1 MGLIPASLAT
11 LVGAF
16 PVIVSLSSLMP
27 TQCLRRREGTAGGN
41 SLSLR
46 TFIGKSSLDYISRR
60 GMAGSNILYLCRCCW
75 IKALWKCLIWNFTT
89 LIWAYWSWKWIQDCP
104 VLQSNHEPVVPAEG
118 RTTWWTPHLRC
129 MQGLVQDRRRS
140 WRGWVPEQVPAT
152 LLWQWGARGCEP
164 VPYNSY
170 ISALWCLCNPGLSVR
185 RIEAQPEQDLLGIWG
200 LVLLA

>member
-118 RTTWWTPHLRC
+118 RTTWWTPHL
-129 MQGLVQDRRRS
+129 GLH
-140 WRGWVPEQVPAT
+140 A
-152 LLWQWGARGCEP
+152 GACAGQEEVLEGLGAGAGTCHTPVAMGCQRLRACAIQQL
-164 VPYNSY
+164 YKCS
-170 ISALWCLCNPGLSVR
+170 
-185 RIEAQPEQDLLGIWG
+185 
-200 LVLLA
+200 LVFM